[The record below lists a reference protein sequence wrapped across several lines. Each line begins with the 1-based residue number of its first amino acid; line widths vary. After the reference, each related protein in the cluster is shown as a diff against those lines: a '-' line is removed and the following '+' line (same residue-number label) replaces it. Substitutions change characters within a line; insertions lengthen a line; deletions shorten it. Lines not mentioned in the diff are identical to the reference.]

1 MRGSFAKRSWVGRFY
16 IYLKKRGTG
25 PASWPARVV
34 FGSGEKQRQ
43 RKERGREKERE
54 LGWAGWKERKRLERE
69 EKRDFFFETRK
80 REIVRLGQKRRE
92 EKGKREEKRD
102 FCLQRQD
109 KQNSQLFFFYT
120 NLFVKKTNIEKFFE
134 L

>member
-92 EKGKREEKRD
+92 EKGKKRKREI
-102 FCLQRQD
+102 
-109 KQNSQLFFFYT
+109 
-120 NLFVKKTNIEKFFE
+120 FVCNGKTNKIVNYFFSI
-134 L
+134 LNFL